1 MFTIPSPTEMS
12 LKQMFLAIIN
22 GFLLDFSRNARTL
35 AEPIVN
41 SAVELYFRMSS
52 DLLPTPAKSH
62 YVFNLRD
69 LSKVVQGI
77 LQADAGIFRE
87 KIQNVRLF
95 IHETQRVFHDR
106 LINNED
112 KLFFHKL
119 MAEIVYQTFNE
130 NFDPHSFIKDPLLFG
145 NFMKMG
151 CPPEEKFYEEIS
163 DMNKL
168 QHVLGEYL
176 DDLNLTSPKEM
187 RLVFFMDAMEHI
199 TRLVRMIQQ
208 ERGNALLVGVGGTGK
223 QSLTRL
229 SAHMCNY
236 RCFQIELF
244 RGYDYSSFHD
254 DLKKLYDTAGIQ
266 NKPTIF
272 LFTDTQIV
280 VEEFLED
287 INNMLNS
294 GEVPNL
300 FEPDEYER
308 LIIGCRP
315 GAKEAGIPEVNRDA
329 IYDYCIHCVRNN
341 LHIVLCMSPVGSAFR
356 SRCQMFPSLVNCCT
370 IDWFIEW
377 PKEALLGVAQSFFKT
392 VSLGCSDEIKVQK
405 QVAIDEAKAKTTAE
419 ETQAIADDA
428 QRDLNEA
435 LPALE
440 VAEKALLAL
449 DKNDIAEIRVFTKP
463 PELVQT
469 VLEAVAILL
478 GNKTDWASCKAMLA
492 DTNFLKKMYEYDKE
506 NVPAAKLA
514 KVRKYTSMPSF
525 VPDVVAK
532 VSKACKTLVLWVR
545 AIDVY
550 SAVAKQVEPKKQ
562 ALAEAQDILN
572 EVLSVLKAKQ
582 DQLAEVEKQIK
593 NLQAVFDKSM
603 AEKKSLERNM
613 AVTAARLKRSSKLT
627 TADEQVRWEESVAN
641 FDVQL
646 KNVVGDVFIAAA
658 CVAYYGAFTST
669 YRQKL
674 VEGWTKRLIELQ
686 IPATENMTLVSVLAD
701 IYEIRQWN
709 ADGLPRDAVSIENA
723 VLVTKGRRWPLMIDP
738 QEQANRW
745 IRNREALNKLKIIK
759 LSNSNF
765 LRTLEAC
772 IRAGLPV
779 LMEDVGEALDPALEP
794 VLLKQTFKQGGRV
807 LIRLGD
813 SDIDYDRN
821 FRFYMTTKLSN
832 PHYLP
837 EVCIKVT
844 VIYFTVTK
852 KGLEDQLLSDVVSLE
867 RPDLEEQ
874 RNELIMRINADKN
887 QLKSI
892 EDKILKLL
900 FESEGNILDNEELIN
915 TLNDSKV
922 TSAVIKQRLAESETT
937 EEKISVAREKYRCV
951 AERGS
956 VMYFVVSDMG
966 EVDPMYQFSLK
977 YFKQL
982 FNNTISTS
990 EKSDDLQTRL
1000 DICLEET
1007 TVCIY
1012 KNVSRGL
1019 FEKHKLVFSFLLCSE
1034 IMKTEG
1040 EITPLEWNF
1049 FLRGPIG
1056 GIEKQNV
1063 PKPENTTWLPL
1074 NVWKMACE
1082 MSDTFEDFRYIHYDL
1097 DKTPVWIRLD
1107 EGPEVRANPPPER
1120 YLYAILDPPEYNDGD
1135 LPLPDR
1141 VNGNWNDRL
1150 TAFQKLMFVKV
1161 FREERNCHLA
1171 ASWMNAMEDIIKNIQ
1186 ETSSLL
1192 HSNFR
1197 LYLSSMPAKH
1207 FPVSVLQN
1215 SVKVTNEPP
1224 KGIRANLRRAFI
1236 DMSTS
1241 FFEDHPLGMDWRKII
1256 FGICFFHAVILER
1269 KKFGPLG
1276 WNITYAFSDSDRECA
1291 LLNMEMF
1298 CKDGYIP
1305 WETLIYITG
1314 EITYGGRVTDAQ
1326 DQRCLRTILKF
1337 FFRPET
1343 LKPKYKYSE
1352 SGIYYPPLVKTLATV
1367 KAYIESLPLI
1377 DEPEMFGLH
1386 ENANI
1391 AFQLNETNAL
1401 LATILD
1407 VQPRIVAADG
1417 GMSNDDITYELAE
1430 AVLDRLIDKLDIER
1444 ANPNMFTLDAKG
1456 RINSLTIV
1464 LMQETER
1471 FNKLLIIIKFAC
1483 NAHGSSPRL

>member
-1 MFTIPSPTEMS
+1 M
-12 LKQMFLAIIN
+12 
-22 GFLLDFSRNARTL
+22 
-35 AEPIVN
+35 
-41 SAVELYFRMSS
+41 
-52 DLLPTPAKSH
+52 
-62 YVFNLRD
+62 
-69 LSKVVQGI
+69 
-77 LQADAGIFRE
+77 
-87 KIQNVRLF
+87 
-95 IHETQRVFHDR
+95 
-106 LINNED
+106 
-112 KLFFHKL
+112 
-119 MAEIVYQTFNE
+119 
-130 NFDPHSFIKDPLLFG
+130 
-145 NFMKMG
+145 
-151 CPPEEKFYEEIS
+151 
-163 DMNKL
+163 
-168 QHVLGEYL
+168 
-176 DDLNLTSPKEM
+176 
-187 RLVFFMDAMEHI
+187 
-199 TRLVRMIQQ
+199 
-208 ERGNALLVGVGGTGK
+208 
-223 QSLTRL
+223 
-229 SAHMCNY
+229 
-236 RCFQIELF
+236 
-244 RGYDYSSFHD
+244 
-254 DLKKLYDTAGIQ
+254 
-266 NKPTIF
+266 
-272 LFTDTQIV
+272 
-280 VEEFLED
+280 
-287 INNMLNS
+287 
-294 GEVPNL
+294 
-300 FEPDEYER
+300 ER
-308 LIIGCRP
+308 L
-315 GAKEAGIPEVNRDA
+315 K
-329 IYDYCIHCVRNN
+329 
-341 LHIVLCMSPVGSAFR
+341 
-356 SRCQMFPSLVNCCT
+356 
-370 IDWFIEW
+370 IDQE
-377 PKEALLGVAQSFFKT
+377 KANV
-392 VSLGCSDEIKVQK
+392 VQK

-428 QRDLNEA
+428 QRDLNKA

-492 DTNFLKKMYEYDKE
+492 DTNFLKKIYEYDKE

-562 ALAEAQDILN
+562 ALAEAQDVLN

-627 TADEQVRWEESVAN
+627 TALADEQVRWEESVAN

-669 YRQKL
+669 YRQNL

-686 IPATENMTLVSVLAD
+686 IPATENMTLV
-701 IYEIRQWN
+701 
-709 ADGLPRDAVSIENA
+709 
-723 VLVTKGRRWPLMIDP
+723 WPLMIDP

-779 LMEDVGEALDPALEP
+779 LMEDVGETLDPALEP
-794 VLLKQTFKQGGRV
+794 VLLKQTFIQGGRV

-844 VIYFTVTK
+844 VINFTVTK

-937 EEKISVAREKYRCV
+937 EEKISVAREKYCCV

-990 EKSDDLQTRL
+990 EKSSN
-1000 DICLEET
+1000 T
-1007 TVCIY
+1007 TGHLLRRDY
-1012 KNVSRGL
+1012 KN
-1019 FEKHKLVFSFLLCSE
+1019 
-1034 IMKTEG
+1034 TA
-1040 EITPLEWNF
+1040 
-1049 FLRGPIG
+1049 
-1056 GIEKQNV
+1056 
-1063 PKPENTTWLPL
+1063 WLPL

-1107 EGPEVRANPPPER
+1107 ECPETTFAVTEFVSECLGKQFVESPPVTLPELYESMKKTSPLVFVLSPGSDPMTSFLRFAKDMGVHENVKSISLGQGQGPVA
-1120 YLYAILDPPEYNDGD
+1120 D
-1135 LPLPDR
+1135 
-1141 VNGNWNDRL
+1141 
-1150 TAFQKLMFVKV
+1150 KM
-1161 FREERNCHLA
+1161 
-1171 ASWMNAMEDIIKNIQ
+1171 IKNA
-1186 ETSSLL
+1186 T
-1192 HSNFR
+1192 
-1197 LYLSSMPAKH
+1197 
-1207 FPVSVLQN
+1207 
-1215 SVKVTNEPP
+1215 
-1224 KGIRANLRRAFI
+1224 
-1236 DMSTS
+1236 
-1241 FFEDHPLGMDWRKII
+1241 
-1256 FGICFFHAVILER
+1256 
-1269 KKFGPLG
+1269 KFGEWVFLQ
-1276 WNITYAFSDSDRECA
+1276 
-1291 LLNMEMF
+1291 L
-1298 CKDGYIP
+1298 
-1305 WETLIYITG
+1305 WEWT
-1314 EITYGGRVTDAQ
+1314 GGRSFSAFVFFMLLF
-1326 DQRCLRTILKF
+1326 LRGK
-1337 FFRPET
+1337 
-1343 LKPKYKYSE
+1343 
-1352 SGIYYPPLVKTLATV
+1352 
-1367 KAYIESLPLI
+1367 
-1377 DEPEMFGLH
+1377 
-1386 ENANI
+1386 N
-1391 AFQLNETNAL
+1391 
-1401 LATILD
+1401 LD
-1407 VQPRIVAADG
+1407 
-1417 GMSNDDITYELAE
+1417 
-1430 AVLDRLIDKLDIER
+1430 
-1444 ANPNMFTLDAKG
+1444 
-1456 RINSLTIV
+1456 
-1464 LMQETER
+1464 
-1471 FNKLLIIIKFAC
+1471 
-1483 NAHGSSPRL
+1483 H